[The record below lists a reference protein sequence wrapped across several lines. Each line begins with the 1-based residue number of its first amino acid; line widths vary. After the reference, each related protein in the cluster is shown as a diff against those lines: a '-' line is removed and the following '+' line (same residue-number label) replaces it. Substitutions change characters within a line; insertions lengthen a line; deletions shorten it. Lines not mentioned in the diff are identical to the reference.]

1 MSHAAL
7 LPAAAPAS
15 LGRRLLQTLLHAAA
29 VALALGCA
37 AVAPPAHGS
46 ADPYGSGAPA
56 AGDDAPPGRVGK
68 IGLVSG
74 PVTLTDLRTGEMQA
88 AVLNW
93 PITSGDR
100 LSTSATGRAEVRIG
114 SLAIRLDGD
123 TEVDFSRVDDE
134 TIQIALQR
142 GSVAL
147 RARNREILPEIDLV
161 TPRDRITLEDVGRY
175 RIDVDR
181 AEGLTAVT
189 AWVGAAR
196 LTSGRATVAV
206 GSGQRVESGG
216 VPPRLIVVAPAAD
229 TFDDWVASRDRRD
242 DALVGTRFVS
252 PETTGVEVLD
262 LHGTWRT
269 VPRYGTVWFP
279 AAVPVGWVPYR
290 HGRWAFIAPWGWTW
304 IDDMPWGFAPFHYGR
319 WALVGSV
326 WGWVPGAWVARP
338 VFAPALVGWF
348 AAPGVGVSVTIGS
361 VGWFPLGPFEVYVPP
376 YRFNRRHITAINI
389 GHVRDFDYRRI
400 GRPPVFTHQRPHA
413 ATWVPNDAVLRS
425 EPIKRFVHT
434 PPDEARHFVGRHSP
448 PAELRSERKRRPIEA
463 RPEVGAPMPAGEHVR
478 PMPRPG
484 RVAEPAP
491 VRELPPR
498 TRKFEPD
505 PPTPAASPGQ
515 PVPAAPPLRPAPGRT
530 PEFVTRPQPPI
541 AAPVAPAPREIE
553 TAPVRKPPPAAT
565 VAPPPPVVPA
575 PRSEPMPRFERVAP
589 PMRAVVPDAAAPPT
603 RGQQP
608 DFVVRPPARPK
619 AEATAPQPP
628 ARPQIESPRIEGA
641 RGGKHQREQ

>member
-1 MSHAAL
+1 MSRAAL
-7 LPAAAPAS
+7 LPATAPAS
-15 LGRRLLQTLLHAAA
+15 LGRRVLQAFLHAAA

-37 AVAPPAHGS
+37 AVAPPAQAS
-46 ADPYGSGAPA
+46 ADPFSGGVPT

-74 PVTLTDLRTGEMQA
+74 PVVHTDLRTGEMLA

-93 PITSGDR
+93 PITSGNR
-100 LSTSATGRAEVRIG
+100 LSTSATGRVEVRIG

-134 TIQIALQR
+134 VIQIALQR

-147 RARNREILPEIDLV
+147 RARNREILPEIDFV
-161 TPRDRITLEDVGRY
+161 TPRDRITLDDVGRY

-181 AEGLTAVT
+181 TEGLTAVT

-196 LTSGRATVAV
+196 VTTAAATFVV
-206 GSGQRVESGG
+206 RSSQRVEVGG
-216 VPPRLIVVAPAAD
+216 VPPRFVVVAPAAD
-229 TFDDWVASRDRRD
+229 TFDDWVARRDRRD
-242 DALVGTRFVS
+242 DALVSTRFVS

-262 LHGTWRT
+262 HHGTWRV

-279 AAVPVGWVPYR
+279 AAVPVGWVPFR
-290 HGRWAFIAPWGWTW
+290 HGRWAHIAPWGWTW

-319 WALVGSV
+319 WALVGGV

-361 VGWFPLGPFEVYVPP
+361 VGWFPLAPFEVYVPP
-376 YRFNRRHITAINI
+376 YHFNRRHITLLNI
-389 GHVRDFDYRRI
+389 GHVRDFDYRRV

-434 PPDEARHFVGRHSP
+434 PPDEARHFVGRHLP
-448 PAELRSERKRRPIEA
+448 PAELRGERKRAPAQAEPRL
-463 RPEVGAPMPAGEHVR
+463 GAPAPAEELVR
-478 PMPRPG
+478 PMPHRG
-484 RVAEPAP
+484 RAEPAP
-491 VRELPPR
+491 DREDRERVPR
-498 TRKFEPD
+498 ERKFD
-505 PPTPAASPGQ
+505 ADRPPM
-515 PVPAAPPLRPAPGRT
+515 AAPPTRPVPVAPLVAPGRK

-541 AAPVAPAPREIE
+541 AAPVAPAPREFE
-553 TAPVRKPPPAAT
+553 PAPLRKPAPALTVPPPPPAT
-565 VAPPPPVVPA
+565 PA
-575 PRSEPMPRFERVAP
+575 PRGEPMPRFERVAP
-589 PMRAVVPDAAAPPT
+589 PTRAIAPDVAAPPA

-619 AEATAPQPP
+619 AEAAPP
-628 ARPQIESPRIEGA
+628 ARPQIESPRIDGP

>member
-1 MSHAAL
+1 MSRAAL
-7 LPAAAPAS
+7 LPATAPAR
-15 LGRRLLQTLLHAAA
+15 LGRRVLQAFLPAAA

-37 AVAPPAHGS
+37 VVAPPAQS
-46 ADPYGSGAPA
+46 SSDPFSSGVPT

-68 IGLVSG
+68 VGIVSG
-74 PVTLTDLRTGEMQA
+74 PVTLTDLHTGEAQA

-93 PITSGDR
+93 PITSGNR
-100 LSTSATGRAEVRIG
+100 LSTGATGRAEVRIG

-134 TIQIALQR
+134 VIQITLQR
-142 GSVAL
+142 GTIAL
-147 RARNREILPEIDLV
+147 RARNREVLPEIDIV
-161 TPRDRITLEDVGRY
+161 TARDRIALDDVGRY

-181 AEGLTAVT
+181 ADDLTAVT

-196 LTSGRATVAV
+196 VTSGRATFAV
-206 GSGQRVESGG
+206 RSGQRVETGG
-216 VPPRLIVVAPAAD
+216 VPPRFVVVTPAAD

-269 VPRYGTVWFP
+269 MPQYGTVWFP

-290 HGRWAFIAPWGWTW
+290 QGRWAFIAPWGWTW

-319 WALVGSV
+319 WALVGGV

-361 VGWFPLGPFEVYVPP
+361 VGWFPLAPFEVYVPP
-376 YRFNRRHITAINI
+376 YRFNRRHITLINI
-389 GHVRDFDYRRI
+389 GHVRDFDYRRV

-434 PPDEARHFVGRHSP
+434 PPDEARHFVGRHAP
-448 PAELRSERKRRPIEA
+448 PPQLRGEHKRRPPDIEP
-463 RPEVGAPMPAGEHVR
+463 RVGAPSPAGEIVR
-478 PMPRPG
+478 PMPLRGRAESAPDREDRVRAPFDRRVDSDHAPKGALPSRPMPTEPSVGPASG
-484 RVAEPAP
+484 R
-491 VRELPPR
+491 
-498 TRKFEPD
+498 K
-505 PPTPAASPGQ
+505 
-515 PVPAAPPLRPAPGRT
+515 
-530 PEFVTRPQPPI
+530 PEFVTRPQPP
-541 AAPVAPAPREIE
+541 AAPAATPAARDIE
-553 TAPVRKPPPAAT
+553 ATPVRKPAPAFAAPTPPPAA
-565 VAPPPPVVPA
+565 PV
-575 PRSEPMPRFERVAP
+575 PRGEPMPRLERVAP
-589 PMRAVVPDAAAPPT
+589 PTRAIAPDAAGAPA

-619 AEATAPQPP
+619 AEAAPPP
-628 ARPQIESPRIEGA
+628 ARPQIESPRIEGP
-641 RGGKHQREQ
+641 RGGKHQREP